1 MGEVEKWIALTYV
14 PNLGP
19 RRIAKVHKEL
29 GSIDSF
35 FSGKS
40 SLLSQVL
47 NLKKEIVEGMLRDV
61 DIRRGIAGKEECRKL
76 GINVVCPQSL
86 DYPSLLLE
94 CHDPPPVLYYLGSLP
109 QQDLLGV
116 VGSRKATRYGRWVAG
131 QLIPQLCQAGF
142 GIASGLAIGI
152 DACAH
157 KACIEAKGYTVAV
170 LGNGVDQFYP
180 YGNTELQRGIL
191 AAGGCLLSEFP
202 PGTKPR
208 PDHFPRR
215 NRILSGL
222 CRGVLVIEAGMKS
235 GAMITVG
242 FALEQGRD
250 VFCVPGNIDSPQSV
264 GTNNLIRLGAKPVLS
279 AGDILEEYH
288 LDLPIN
294 AHSPADPPLD
304 KEEKAILNLID
315 QQGVG
320 LDDLCYQLQLPGRV
334 VLARLAALELKGL
347 IERLPGQKYIR
358 ASGGATN

>member
-1 MGEVEKWIALTYV
+1 MGEVEKWIALTNV

-19 RRIAKVHKEL
+19 RRIAKVYREL
-29 GSIDSF
+29 GNIDSF
-35 FSGKS
+35 FSGNS
-40 SLLSQVL
+40 SLLSNVL
-47 NLKKEIVEGMLRDV
+47 NLKTEIIDGMLRAV
-61 DIRRGIAGKEECRKL
+61 DLKYGISGLKECRRL
-76 GINVVCPQSL
+76 GIRVICPQSAE
-86 DYPSLLLE
+86 YPPLLLD

-109 QQDLLGV
+109 RQDLLGV
-116 VGSRKATRYGRWVAG
+116 VGSRKATRYGRWAAG
-131 QLIPQLCQAGF
+131 ALIPPLCQAGF
-142 GIASGLAIGI
+142 GIASGLALGI
-152 DACAH
+152 DASAH
-157 KACIEAKGYTVAV
+157 KACLQVKGYTIAV

-180 YGNTELQRGIL
+180 YDNKGLQKEIL
-191 AAGGCLLSEFP
+191 AAGGCLLSEFS

-264 GTNNLIRLGAKPVLS
+264 GTNNLVRLGAKPVLS

-288 LDLPIN
+288 LDLPIHV
-294 AHSPADPPLD
+294 HSHSDPSLD
-304 KEEKAILNLID
+304 KEERAILNLID

-320 LDDLCYQLQLPGRV
+320 LDDLCYQLELPGGV
-334 VLARLAALELKGL
+334 VLARLAALELRGL

-358 ASGGATN
+358 ASGGASL